1 MVCDLEDC
9 NFTVIFQIKSIFKES
24 LILKTFT
31 SNFIIDIMV

>member
-9 NFTVIFQIKSIFKES
+9 NFTVMFHIKSIFKES
-24 LILKTFT
+24 LIFKTFT